1 MDHFLTLFE
10 KYEPQ
15 ILAWGI
21 KICIALAIFIIGRII
36 AKVLARLCQRMM
48 LRKLTADAALAHFVG
63 TIISVTITILAV
75 LMALQQLDAP
85 MASLLAVLGAAG
97 LAVGLALQDSLK
109 NFASGVMLMVNRPF
123 RADDFIEAAGT
134 SGVVERVGIFQT
146 TIRTVQNQEVTIP
159 NGSIVSGNIVNYSI
173 RSTRRLDF
181 VVGISYESDIA
192 QAKELI
198 RNILQADERL
208 HQEPAPEIQLDAL
221 ADSSVNIVIRVWTN
235 TDVFWAA
242 RSDLIENIK
251 TGMDKAGISIPYPHR
266 VQVPYQADTHANR

>member
-1 MDHFLTLFE
+1 MDQFLTWFD

-48 LRKLTADAALAHFVG
+48 LHKLTADAALAHFVG
-63 TIISVTITILAV
+63 TIVSVTITILAI

-109 NFASGVMLMVNRPF
+109 NFASGVMLMINRPF
-123 RADDFIEAAGT
+123 RAEDFIEAAGT

-146 TIRTVQNQEVTIP
+146 VIRTVQNQEVTIP

-173 RSTRRLDF
+173 RPTRRIDF
-181 VVGISYESDIA
+181 VVGISYESGIA
-192 QAKELI
+192 KARQI
-198 RNILQADERL
+198 ISSILQADKRL
-208 HQEPAPEIQLDAL
+208 HPEPEPIVHLDAL

-235 TDVFWAA
+235 TDIFWDV

-251 TGMDKAGISIPYPHR
+251 NELYRAGISIPYPHR
-266 VQVPYQADTHANR
+266 VQVPYQADENAS